1 MVNEKDVRRVWNAK
15 LSSTGYR
22 SMIDNAVYH
31 NAPRIAE
38 LVNDELKRSNRID
51 VENVI
56 DEVINRAIE
65 RALPDRRNA

>member
-31 NAPRIAE
+31 NALRIAE
-38 LVNDELKRSNRID
+38 LVNAELEQSRRID

-56 DEVINRAIE
+56 DEVINKALE
-65 RALPDRRNA
+65 RGLA

>member
-22 SMIDNAVYH
+22 SMIDNAVYQ

-38 LVNDELKRSNRID
+38 LVNAELEKTHRID

-56 DEVINRAIE
+56 DEVINK
-65 RALPDRRNA
+65 ALEKGLA

>member
-56 DEVINRAIE
+56 YEVINNALE
-65 RALPDRRNA
+65 RGLA

>member
-22 SMIDNAVYH
+22 SMIDNAVYV

-56 DEVINRAIE
+56 DEVIDK
-65 RALPDRRNA
+65 ALEKGLA

>member
-15 LSSTGYR
+15 LSSSGYR
-22 SMIDNAVYH
+22 SMIDNAVYQ

-38 LVNDELKRSNRID
+38 LVNAEPEASRRID

-56 DEVINRAIE
+56 DEVINKALE
-65 RALPDRRNA
+65 RGLA

>member
-22 SMIDNAVYH
+22 SMFDYAVYH

-38 LVNDELKRSNRID
+38 LVNDELKSSNRID

-56 DEVINRAIE
+56 DEVINKALE
-65 RALPDRRNA
+65 RGLE

>member
-22 SMIDNAVYH
+22 SMIDNAVYV
-31 NAPRIAE
+31 NVAE
-38 LVNDELKRSNRID
+38 LVNDELNRSNRID

-65 RALPDRRNA
+65 KGLA

>member
-15 LSSTGYR
+15 LSSVGYR
-22 SMIDNAVYH
+22 SMIDNAVYV

-38 LVNDELKRSNRID
+38 LVNTELEKTHRID

-56 DEVINRAIE
+56 DEVINK
-65 RALPDRRNA
+65 ALEKGLA

>member
-15 LSSTGYR
+15 ISSSDYR

-38 LVNDELKRSNRID
+38 LVNDELKRSSRID

-56 DEVINRAIE
+56 DEVINK
-65 RALPDRRNA
+65 ALEKGLA

>member
-22 SMIDNAVYH
+22 SMIDNAVYQ

-65 RALPDRRNA
+65 KGLA

>member
-15 LSSTGYR
+15 LSSAGYR
-22 SMIDNAVYH
+22 SMIDNAVYV

-38 LVNDELKRSNRID
+38 LVNTELEKTHRID

-65 RALPDRRNA
+65 KGLA

>member
-22 SMIDNAVYH
+22 SMIDNAVYVN

-56 DEVINRAIE
+56 DEVINK
-65 RALPDRRNA
+65 ALEKGLA

>member
-15 LSSTGYR
+15 LSSSGYR
-22 SMIDNAVYH
+22 SMIDNAVYA

-38 LVNDELKRSNRID
+38 LVNIELAESRRID

-56 DEVINRAIE
+56 DEVINK
-65 RALPDRRNA
+65 ALEKGLA

>member
-15 LSSTGYR
+15 LSSAGYR

-56 DEVINRAIE
+56 DEVINK
-65 RALPDRRNA
+65 ALEKGLA

>member
-1 MVNEKDVRRVWNAK
+1 MVNEKGVRRVWNAK

-22 SMIDNAVYH
+22 SMIDNAVYV

-38 LVNDELKRSNRID
+38 LVNTELEKTHRID

-56 DEVINRAIE
+56 DEVINK
-65 RALPDRRNA
+65 ALEKGLA

>member
-1 MVNEKDVRRVWNAK
+1 MKGRASRLECK

-56 DEVINRAIE
+56 DEVINK
-65 RALPDRRNA
+65 ALEKGLA

>member
-22 SMIDNAVYH
+22 SMIDNTVYV

-38 LVNDELKRSNRID
+38 LVNTELEKTHRID

-56 DEVINRAIE
+56 DEVINK
-65 RALPDRRNA
+65 ALEKGLA

>member
-15 LSSTGYR
+15 LSSVGYR

-56 DEVINRAIE
+56 DEVINK
-65 RALPDRRNA
+65 ALEKGLA

>member
-22 SMIDNAVYH
+22 SMIDNAVYI

-38 LVNDELKRSNRID
+38 LVNTELEKTHRID

-56 DEVINRAIE
+56 DEVINK
-65 RALPDRRNA
+65 ALEKGLA

>member
-1 MVNEKDVRRVWNAK
+1 
-15 LSSTGYR
+15 
-22 SMIDNAVYH
+22 MIDNAVYH

-56 DEVINRAIE
+56 DEVINK
-65 RALPDRRNA
+65 ALEKGLA

>member
-1 MVNEKDVRRVWNAK
+1 MVNEKDVRRVWNTK
-15 LSSTGYR
+15 LSSAGYR

-56 DEVINRAIE
+56 DEVINK
-65 RALPDRRNA
+65 ALEKGLA

>member
-15 LSSTGYR
+15 LSSSGYR
-22 SMIDNAVYH
+22 SMIDNAVYQ

-38 LVNDELKRSNRID
+38 LVNAELEASRRID

-56 DEVINRAIE
+56 DEVINKALE
-65 RALPDRRNA
+65 RGLA

>member
-38 LVNDELKRSNRID
+38 LVNAELEKTHRID

-56 DEVINRAIE
+56 DEVINK
-65 RALPDRRNA
+65 ALEKGLA

>member
-22 SMIDNAVYH
+22 SMIDNAVYV

-38 LVNDELKRSNRID
+38 LVNTELEKTHRID

-65 RALPDRRNA
+65 KGLA

>member
-15 LSSTGYR
+15 LSSAGYR

-38 LVNDELKRSNRID
+38 LVNAELEKTHRID

-56 DEVINRAIE
+56 DEVINK
-65 RALPDRRNA
+65 ALEKGLA

>member
-15 LSSTGYR
+15 LSSAGYR

-38 LVNDELKRSNRID
+38 LVNTELEKTHRID

-56 DEVINRAIE
+56 DEVINK
-65 RALPDRRNA
+65 ALEKGLA

>member
-22 SMIDNAVYH
+22 SMIDNAVYV

-38 LVNDELKRSNRID
+38 LANTELEKTHRID

-56 DEVINRAIE
+56 DEVINK
-65 RALPDRRNA
+65 ALEKGLA

>member
-22 SMIDNAVYH
+22 SMIDNAVYV

-38 LVNDELKRSNRID
+38 LVNTELEKTHRID

-56 DEVINRAIE
+56 YEVINNALE
-65 RALPDRRNA
+65 RGLA

>member
-15 LSSTGYR
+15 LSSAGYR

-31 NAPRIAE
+31 NAPRIAK

-56 DEVINRAIE
+56 DEVINK
-65 RALPDRRNA
+65 ALEKGLA

>member
-1 MVNEKDVRRVWNAK
+1 MRRVWNAK

-56 DEVINRAIE
+56 DEVINK
-65 RALPDRRNA
+65 ALEKGLA

>member
-38 LVNDELKRSNRID
+38 LVNTELEKTHRID

-56 DEVINRAIE
+56 DEVINK
-65 RALPDRRNA
+65 ALEKGLA

>member
-15 LSSTGYR
+15 LSSSGYR
-22 SMIDNAVYH
+22 SMIDNAVYQ

-38 LVNDELKRSNRID
+38 LVNVELERSSRID

-56 DEVINRAIE
+56 DEVINKALE
-65 RALPDRRNA
+65 RGLA

>member
-15 LSSTGYR
+15 LSSVGYR
-22 SMIDNAVYH
+22 SMIDNAVYT

-38 LVNDELKRSNRID
+38 LVNAELEKTHRID

-56 DEVINRAIE
+56 DEVINK
-65 RALPDRRNA
+65 ALEKGLA

>member
-38 LVNDELKRSNRID
+38 LVHAELEKTHRSD

-56 DEVINRAIE
+56 DEVINK
-65 RALPDRRNA
+65 ALEKGLA